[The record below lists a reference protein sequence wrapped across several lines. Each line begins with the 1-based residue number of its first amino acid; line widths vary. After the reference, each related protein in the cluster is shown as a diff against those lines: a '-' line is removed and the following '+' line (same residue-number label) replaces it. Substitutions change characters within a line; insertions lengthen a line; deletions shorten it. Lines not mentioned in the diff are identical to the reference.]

1 MIASL
6 PMYAFPRTE
15 AAEARLWTGIR
26 DRLRDAGIDAPDTLT
41 RDPGDLCAHWT
52 DPGLILSQTC
62 GRPYKAHLHGQ
73 VRLVGTPDYRLK
85 GCPPGYY
92 QSLVIARADDPRGDF
107 HAFRTAR
114 FAFNDEGSQ
123 SGWAALAA
131 EAPEVLHGPRVPT
144 GSHRAST
151 RAVREGRAD
160 FAAIDAVT
168 FRHLSAASETK
179 GLRIIHATTPA
190 PRPAADHQ
198 RGAGPRPHLLRCRRR
213 DRRARPRR
221 PRPPR
226 PARADPDSG
235 RGLSRAARSLGNC
248 RFSRHCAALTRCIP
262 QGYGHKFL
270 RLRGTCHT

>member
-41 RDPGDLCAHWT
+41 RDPGDLFAHWT

-62 GRPYKAHLHGQ
+62 GRPYKAHLHGH

-85 GCPPGYY
+85 GCLPGYY

-151 RAVREGRAD
+151 RAVQEGRAD

-179 GLRIIHATTPA
+179 GLRIVHATTP
-190 PRPAADHQ
+190 RPGLPLITSAA
-198 RGAGPRPHLLRCRRR
+198 R
-213 DRRARPRR
+213 
-221 PRPPR
+221 
-226 PARADPDSG
+226 DPDPIFSATADAIAALDPADSDRLG
-235 RGLSRAARSLGNC
+235 LRGLIRIPAEDYL
-248 RFSRHCAALTRCIP
+248 ALP
-262 QGYGHKFL
+262 DP
-270 RLRGTCHT
+270 